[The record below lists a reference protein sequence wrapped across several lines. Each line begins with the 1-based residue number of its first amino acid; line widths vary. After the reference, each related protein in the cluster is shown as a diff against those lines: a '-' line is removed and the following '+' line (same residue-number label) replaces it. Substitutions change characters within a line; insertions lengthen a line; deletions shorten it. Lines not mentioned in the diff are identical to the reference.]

1 MKIYS
6 CETHIN
12 HALDVFVAEARKISN
27 HGSCTGRTKSYPQI
41 VPTVKRLH
49 YMLWRTNSR
58 TQYVDKYCGYVYKFV
73 DNLFVNRM

>member
-12 HALDVFVAEARKISN
+12 HALMFLLQKKKSFQLWKLYLKK
-27 HGSCTGRTKSYPQI
+27 KSYPQS
-41 VPTVKRLH
+41 VPTVKSLH

-58 TQYVDKYCGYVYKFV
+58 TQDVDKCCGYVYKFC
-73 DNLFVNRM
+73 L